1 MEKDNVKSVPK
12 IEMKFTIRP
21 KRSLSSS
28 SLMKKESNRLIM
40 KQSGSIKQMNT
51 YEIYKKVRNISIRSK
66 DNKNNNLKMV
76 YKSDKK

>member
-40 KQSGSIKQMNT
+40 KQSGSIK
-51 YEIYKKVRNISIRSK
+51 
-66 DNKNNNLKMV
+66 
-76 YKSDKK
+76 